1 MVFSSL
7 IFLWVFLPVTLGGY
21 FLIPKKYKNI
31 FLLLDSLIF
40 YAWGGGEIY
49 CSAVDFHLSQLC
61 DWTIDG
67 KVLWHKKTAFAF

>member
-40 YAWGGGEIY
+40 YAWGGGGNILF
-49 CSAVDFHLSQLC
+49 CC
-61 DWTIDG
+61 
-67 KVLWHKKTAFAF
+67 